1 MTASE
6 PLSVALQDIEQAMP
20 RFARWLYHTV
30 RGDLG
35 ERVLDAGAGI
45 GTYTELLLDEGKS
58 VIALEYDDAFVT
70 EMKQRFNDDP
80 RVSVHQADLGDLG
93 GLPVFPEADSAICLN
108 VLEHIEDDLQGIRN
122 IRDRVRPGGTL
133 VALVPAYSWLL
144 NPMDRTLG
152 HHRRYARRRFL
163 ERLAEGGWVVER
175 CFRFNAFGIPGWFV
189 AGTLL
194 RRNKPGRDLTRLYD
208 FLVPAFAFLER
219 NVVRGAVGLSL
230 VAVCRRDD

>member
-20 RFARWLYHTV
+20 RFARWLYGTV

-35 ERVLDAGAGI
+35 QRVLDAGAGI

-58 VIALEYDDAFVT
+58 VVALEYDAAFVT
-70 EMKQRFNDDP
+70 EMKQRFHDDP
-80 RVSVHQADLGDLG
+80 RVFVHQADLGARG

-108 VLEHIEDDLQGIRN
+108 VLEHIQDDLQGIRN
-122 IRDRVRPGGTL
+122 IRDRVRPGGKL
-133 VALVPAYSWLL
+133 VALVPAYPWLL

-152 HHRRYARRRFL
+152 HHRRYARRQFL
-163 ERLAEGGWVVER
+163 NRLAEGGWVVER
-175 CFRFNAFGIPGWFV
+175 CFRYNAFGILGWFV

-219 NVVRGAVGLSL
+219 NVIRGAVGLSL
-230 VAVCRRDD
+230 VAICRRDD

>member
-20 RFARWLYHTV
+20 RFAHWLYHTV

-35 ERVLDAGAGI
+35 QRVLDAGAGI

-58 VIALEYDDAFVT
+58 VIALEYDAAFVT
-70 EMKQRFNDDP
+70 EMKQRFHDDP
-80 RVSVHQADLGDLG
+80 RVFVHQADLGDLG

-152 HHRRYARRRFL
+152 HHRRYARRQFL

-208 FLVPAFAFLER
+208 FLVPAFAVLER
-219 NVVRGAVGLSL
+219 NVIRGAVGLSL

>member
-152 HHRRYARRRFL
+152 HHRRYARRQFL

-219 NVVRGAVGLSL
+219 KVIRGAFGLSL
-230 VAVCRRDD
+230 VAVCRRGD